1 MFNKKNILTGIALGL
16 VFLFVYLFTLPDGK
30 LHIVFCNV
38 GQGDAAYIRAPSN
51 QDILIDGGPDNR
63 VLNCLGRHMRFYD
76 KTLDVVMLTHP
87 QKDHMEGLL
96 YVLERFKVKN
106 FVMPEIGNNTE
117 GYQKLVTLLKEKQIK
132 TVNLTAGDSFSFGQT
147 EMKILW
153 PERKWL
159 AENNSVLGLATSR
172 DLNNFSYYLHLKYG
186 QFDTLFTGDGDMRI
200 QPEIFTRV
208 TFPQVEV
215 LKYPH
220 HGSKYGA
227 TKELLEK
234 VAPALA
240 VISSGKN
247 PWGHPNQ
254 ETLDLLDDEK
264 IIYKRTDSGLDVE
277 VVSDGQKWWR
287 AR

>member
-51 QDILIDGGPDNR
+51 QDILIDGGPDSR

-87 QKDHMEGLL
+87 QKDHLEGLL
-96 YVLERFKVKN
+96 EVLARFKVKN
-106 FVMPEIGNNTE
+106 FVIPEIGNNTE
-117 GYQKLVTLLKEKQIK
+117 GYKKLVKLLKEKQIK
-132 TVNLTAGDSFSFGQT
+132 TVNLTTGDSFSFGQT

-186 QFDTLFTGDGDMRI
+186 QFDALFTGDGDMRM
-200 QPEIFTRV
+200 QPEILTRA
-208 TFPQVEV
+208 TLPQVEV

-227 TKELLEK
+227 TEEFLEK

-254 ETLDLLDDEK
+254 ETLDLLNEEK
-264 IIYKRTDSGLDVE
+264 IIYKRTDNGSDVE
-277 VVSDGQKWWR
+277 VVSDGQKWWL
-287 AR
+287 AN